1 MIKAALRWILAT
13 LYRVEITGLEHY
25 RAAGPR
31 ALIVANH
38 TSFLDAPLLVA
49 FLPDE
54 LTFAIDKHVAQRWW
68 VRPFLRIIDAFPMDP
83 TSPFSTRALIRHLQA
98 DRKAVIFPEG
108 RITVTGALMKI
119 YDGTGMVAD
128 KSNAVVVPVRIDGA
142 QYTPFSRL
150 RGRVR
155 LRWLP
160 RIRLVVMPPRR
171 LDVPDTLRG
180 RARRQRAG
188 AALTD
193 IMTQMMF
200 ATSNH
205 RRTLFEALLDA
216 RRVHGSRQPV
226 IEDLERRPR
235 TFGGLLTG
243 AFVLGRIM
251 ARDSEPGEHIGLLL
265 PNASVTAIA
274 FFGLHVFG
282 RVPAMLNYT
291 VGVNGLVSACRTA
304 RIRTVYTS
312 RRFVDA
318 AKLKDAVARLETEA
332 RIVYMEDLR
341 AEVGLGDKI
350 LGLVFPWVAGL
361 VRRPL
366 NRGIGPDSPAVVL
379 FTSGSEGAPK
389 GVVLSHANLLANRE
403 QIAAKIAFSAQD
415 VILNALPLFHSFGLT
430 AGTLL
435 PILAGM
441 RTFFYPSP
449 LHYRIVP
456 EMAYAINATVLF
468 GTNTFLKGYARY
480 AHPYDFYSVRYVF
493 AGAEKLQDDTRELWA
508 EKFGIRIFEGYGA
521 TETSPVLSMNS
532 PMEYRRG
539 SVGRFL
545 PGIEWHLEEVEGVAE
560 GGRLVVRGPNV
571 MLGHLIAERPG
582 ELVRPRTERG
592 DGWYD
597 TGDVV
602 TVDAEGFV
610 RISGRVKRFAKIGG
624 EMISLTAVERIVAR
638 AWPDAEHAVVSVPD
652 SQKGEQLVLLT
663 TRAGAAR
670 AELQAQARTDGFS
683 ELHVPRKIVVLAK
696 LPLLGSGKI
705 DYGAARRLAEKELA
719 A

>member
-1 MIKAALRWILAT
+1 MLKAALRWVLAT
-13 LYRVEITGLEHY
+13 LYRVEVTGLEHY

-68 VRPFLRIIDAFPMDP
+68 VRPFLRLVDAFPMDP
-83 TSPFSTRALIRHLQA
+83 TSAFSTRALIRHLRS

-128 KSNAVVVPVRIDGA
+128 KTNAMVVPVRIDGA

-160 RIRLVVMPPRR
+160 RIRVTVLPPRR
-171 LDVPDTLRG
+171 LDVPDGVRG

-188 AALTD
+188 AALTE

-200 ATSNH
+200 ATSDH

-216 RRVHGSRQPV
+216 RRVHGGRQPV

-235 TFGGLLTG
+235 SFNALLTG

-251 ARDSEPGEHIGLLL
+251 ARDSAPGERVGLLL

-291 VGVNGLVSACRTA
+291 VGVSGLVSACRTA
-304 RIRTVYTS
+304 QIRTIYTS
-312 RRFVDA
+312 RRFIDA
-318 AKLKDAVARLETEA
+318 AKLRDAAARLETEA
-332 RIVYMEDLR
+332 RVVYVEDLR
-341 AEVGLGDKI
+341 SRIGLGSKL
-350 LGLVFPWVAGL
+350 LGLAFPRFAAVA
-361 VRRPL
+361 RRRL
-366 NRGIGPDSPAVVL
+366 NRGVGPDSPAVVL
-379 FTSGSEGAPK
+379 FTSGSEGSPK

-493 AGAEKLQDDTRELWA
+493 AGAEKLQDDTREMWA

-521 TETSPVLSMNS
+521 TETSPVLAMNS

-539 SVGRFL
+539 SVGKFL
-545 PGIEWHLEEVEGVAE
+545 PGIEWHLENVDGVDE

-571 MLGHLIAERPG
+571 MKGHLLAERPG
-582 ELVRPRTERG
+582 ELVPPRTGRG
-592 DGWYD
+592 EGWYD
-597 TGDVV
+597 TGDIV
-602 TVDAEGFV
+602 TVNAEGFV
-610 RISGRVKRFAKIGG
+610 RISGRAKRFAKIGG
-624 EMISLTAVERIVAR
+624 EMISLTAVEQLAAR
-638 AWPDAEHAVVSVPD
+638 AWPEAEHAVVSVPD
-652 SQKGEQLVLLT
+652 AQKGEQLVLLT
-663 TRAGAAR
+663 TRAEAAR
-670 AELQAQARTDGFS
+670 AQLQAQAKSDGFS
-683 ELHVPRKIVVLAK
+683 ELHVPRRILTLAK
-696 LPLLGSGKI
+696 LPLLGSGKT
-705 DYGAARRLAEKELA
+705 DYAAARRLAEEERA

>member
-1 MIKAALRWILAT
+1 MMKAVLRWILKT
-13 LYRVEITGLEHY
+13 LYRVEVVGLEHY
-25 RAAGPR
+25 EAAGPR

-49 FLPDE
+49 FLPDD
-54 LTFAIDKHVAQRWW
+54 LTFAIDKHVARRWW
-68 VRPFLRIIDAFPMDP
+68 VRPFLKLVDAFPMDP
-83 TSPFSTRALIRHLQA
+83 TSAFSTRALIRHVKS

-128 KSNAVVVPVRIDGA
+128 KSGAMVVPVRIDGA

-160 RIRLVVMPPRR
+160 PIRLTVLPPRR
-171 LDVPDTLRG
+171 LEVPDTVRG

-188 AALTD
+188 AALTE
-193 IMTQMMF
+193 IMTEMMF

-205 RRTLFEALLDA
+205 RRTLLEALLDA
-216 RRVHGSRQPV
+216 RRVHGPRQPV

-235 TFGGLLTG
+235 SFNGLLSA
-243 AFVLGRIM
+243 AFVLGRII
-251 ARDSEPGEHIGLLL
+251 ARDTERGERVGLML
-265 PNASVTAIA
+265 PNAAVTAIA

-282 RVPAMLNYT
+282 RVPAMLNFT
-291 VGVNGLVSACRTA
+291 TGVGGLVAACRIA

-312 RRFVDA
+312 RRFIEA
-318 AKLKDAVARLETEA
+318 ARLNEAAARLEAEA
-332 RIVYMEDLR
+332 RVIYVEDLR
-341 AEVGLGDKI
+341 GKIGIGAKLLGA
-350 LGLVFPWVAGL
+350 LFPWVAGIA
-361 VRRPL
+361 RRRL
-366 NRGIGPDSPAVVL
+366 DRGIGPDSPAVVL
-379 FTSGSEGAPK
+379 FTSGSEGSPK

-441 RTFFYPSP
+441 RTFLYPSP

-480 AHPYDFYSVRYVF
+480 AHPYDFYSIRYVF

-521 TETSPVLSMNS
+521 TETSPVLCMNS

-545 PGIEWHLEEVEGVAE
+545 PGIEWYLEKVEGVDE

-571 MLGHLIAERPG
+571 MLGHLLAEQPG
-582 ELVRPRTERG
+582 ALVPPRTDRG
-592 DGWYD
+592 EGWYD
-597 TGDVV
+597 TGDIV
-602 TVDAEGFV
+602 TVDTEGFV
-610 RISGRVKRFAKIGG
+610 RISGRAKRFAKIGG
-624 EMISLTAVERIVAR
+624 EMVSLTALEQLVAR

-663 TRAGAAR
+663 TRANAAR
-670 AELQAQARTDGFS
+670 SELQAQARADGLG
-683 ELHVPRKIVVLAK
+683 ELHVPRRIVVVAR

-705 DYGAARRLAEKELA
+705 DYAAARRLAEEALA